1 MKFSKLQ
8 ATGNDFIFIDADEEH
23 NWSPLAKAMCHRHLG
38 IGADGLIVLL
48 PSKVADLRMRLY
60 NPDGSE
66 AEACGNGL
74 RCLARYA
81 IVRGLVDAR
90 ELVVETLGGVRKVR
104 PYGNLIQV
112 DMGKPKFKADEIPM
126 LIEEELDI
134 ILDYPIIVQ
143 GKKLLLTCLSMGN
156 PHAVCFLDEPIANF
170 PLAELG
176 PVMENHPLFPDR
188 INFEVA
194 NVLSRKPTE
203 KLEKIEARVWER
215 GVGETLSCG
224 TGACAVAV
232 VARLHDR
239 VAGDVDIILPGGVLT
254 VDWDGVGEVMLRG
267 PAEMVFQGEWPD

>member
-1 MKFSKLQ
+1 MKFAKLQ

-81 IVRGLVDAR
+81 IDRGLVDAR
-90 ELVVETLGGVRKVR
+90 ELVVETLGGMRKVR

-232 VARLHDR
+232 AARLRDR

-267 PAEMVFQGEWPD
+267 PAELVFHGEWPD

>member
-81 IVRGLVDAR
+81 IDRGLVDAR
-90 ELVVETLGGVRKVR
+90 ELVVETLGGMRKVR

-176 PVMENHPLFPDR
+176 PVVENHPLFPDR

-232 VARLHDR
+232 AARLHDR

-267 PAEMVFQGEWPD
+267 PAEMVFHGEWPD

>member
-1 MKFSKLQ
+1 MKFAKLQ
-8 ATGNDFIFIDADEEH
+8 ATGNDFILIDADEEH
-23 NWSPLAKAMCHRHLG
+23 NWSPLAKAMCHRHFG

-48 PSKVADLRMRLY
+48 PSQVADLRMRLY

-81 IVRGLVDAR
+81 IDRGLVDAR
-90 ELVVETLGGVRKVR
+90 ELVVETLGGMRKVR

-176 PVMENHPLFPDR
+176 PVVEKHPLFPDR

-194 NVLSRKPTE
+194 NVLSQKPTE
-203 KLEKIEARVWER
+203 KLQKIEARVWER

-232 VARLHDR
+232 AARLHDR

-254 VDWDGVGEVMLRG
+254 VAWDEVGEVMLRG

>member
-81 IVRGLVDAR
+81 IDRGLVDAR
-90 ELVVETLGGVRKVR
+90 ELMVETLGGMRKVR

-170 PLAELG
+170 PLAKLG

-232 VARLHDR
+232 AARLHDR

>member
-1 MKFSKLQ
+1 MKFAKLQ

-23 NWSPLAKAMCHRHLG
+23 NWSPLAKAMCHRHFG

-48 PSKVADLRMRLY
+48 PSQVADLRMRLY

-81 IVRGLVDAR
+81 IDRGLVDAR
-90 ELVVETLGGVRKVR
+90 ELAVETLGGMRKVR
-104 PYGNLIQV
+104 SHGNLIQV

-156 PHAVCFLDEPIANF
+156 PHAVCFLDEPIVNF

-176 PVMENHPLFPDR
+176 PVVEKHPLFPDR

-203 KLEKIEARVWER
+203 KLQKIEARVWER

-232 VARLHDR
+232 AARLHDR

-254 VDWDGVGEVMLRG
+254 VAWDAVGEVMLRG

>member
-1 MKFSKLQ
+1 MKFAKLQ

-81 IVRGLVDAR
+81 IDRGLVDAR
-90 ELVVETLGGVRKVR
+90 ELVVETLGGMRKVR

-176 PVMENHPLFPDR
+176 PMVENHPLFPDR

-232 VARLHDR
+232 AARLRDHM
-239 VAGDVDIILPGGVLT
+239 AGDVDIILPGGVLT
-254 VDWDGVGEVMLRG
+254 VAWDGVGEVMLHG
-267 PAEMVFQGEWPD
+267 PAELVFHGEWPD

>member
-81 IVRGLVDAR
+81 IDRGLVDAR
-90 ELVVETLGGVRKVR
+90 ELVVETLGGMRKVR

-170 PLAELG
+170 PLAKLG

-232 VARLHDR
+232 AARLHDR

>member
-1 MKFSKLQ
+1 MKFAKLQ

-81 IVRGLVDAR
+81 IDRGLVDAR
-90 ELVVETLGGVRKVR
+90 ELVVETLGGMRKVR
-104 PYGNLIQV
+104 SHGNLIQV

>member
-1 MKFSKLQ
+1 MKFAKLQ

-81 IVRGLVDAR
+81 IDRGLVDAR
-90 ELVVETLGGVRKVR
+90 ELVVETLGGMRKVR

-176 PVMENHPLFPDR
+176 PVVENHPIFPDR

-232 VARLHDR
+232 AARLHDR
-239 VAGDVDIILPGGVLT
+239 VAGDVDIILPDAVLT

>member
-23 NWSPLAKAMCHRHLG
+23 NWSPLAKAMCHRHFC
-38 IGADGLIVLL
+38 IGADGLIVLV

-81 IVRGLVDAR
+81 IDRGLVDAR
-90 ELVVETLGGVRKVR
+90 ELVVETLGGMRKVR

>member
-1 MKFSKLQ
+1 MKFAKLQ
-8 ATGNDFIFIDADEEH
+8 ATGNDFILIEADEEGD
-23 NWSPLAKAMCHRHLG
+23 WSSQAKAMCQRHLG

-81 IVRGLVDAR
+81 IDRGPVDASD
-90 ELVVETLGGVRKVR
+90 LAVETLGGMRKVR

-232 VARLHDR
+232 AARLHDR

-254 VDWDGVGEVMLRG
+254 VAWDEVGEVMLRG

>member
-1 MKFSKLQ
+1 MKFAKLQ

-23 NWSPLAKAMCHRHLG
+23 NWSPLAKAMCHRHFG
-38 IGADGLIVLL
+38 ISADGLIVLL
-48 PSKVADLRMRLY
+48 PSQVADLRMRLY

-81 IVRGLVDAR
+81 IDRGLVDAR
-90 ELVVETLGGVRKVR
+90 ELSVETLGGIRKVR
-104 PYGNLIQV
+104 FHGNLIQV
-112 DMGKPKFKADEIPM
+112 DMGKPKFRADEIPM

-176 PVMENHPLFPDR
+176 PVVEKHPLFPDR

-194 NVLSRKPTE
+194 NVLSQKPTE
-203 KLEKIEARVWER
+203 KLQKIEARVWER

-232 VARLHDR
+232 AARLHDR

-254 VDWDGVGEVMLRG
+254 VDWDGVGEVMLSG

>member
-81 IVRGLVDAR
+81 IDRELVDAR
-90 ELVVETLGGVRKVR
+90 ELVVETLGGMRKLR

-170 PLAELG
+170 PLAKLG

-232 VARLHDR
+232 AARLHDR

>member
-1 MKFSKLQ
+1 MKFAKLQ

-81 IVRGLVDAR
+81 IDRGLVDAR
-90 ELVVETLGGVRKVR
+90 ELVVETLGGMRKVR

-134 ILDYPIIVQ
+134 MLDYPIIVQ

-254 VDWDGVGEVMLRG
+254 VAWDGVGEVMLRG

>member
-81 IVRGLVDAR
+81 IDRGLVDAR
-90 ELVVETLGGVRKVR
+90 ELVVETLGGMRKVR

-194 NVLSRKPTE
+194 NVLIRKPTE

-232 VARLHDR
+232 AARLHDR

>member
-1 MKFSKLQ
+1 MKFAKLQ

-23 NWSPLAKAMCHRHLG
+23 NWSPLAKAMCHRHFG

-48 PSKVADLRMRLY
+48 PSQVADLRMRLY
-60 NPDGSE
+60 NLDGSE

-81 IVRGLVDAR
+81 IDRGLVDAR
-90 ELVVETLGGVRKVR
+90 ELAVETLGGIRKVR
-104 PYGNLIQV
+104 SHGNLIQV
-112 DMGKPKFKADEIPM
+112 AMGKPKFRADEIPM

-176 PVMENHPLFPDR
+176 PVVEKHPLFPDR

-203 KLEKIEARVWER
+203 KLQKIEARVWER

-232 VARLHDR
+232 AARLYDR

-254 VDWDGVGEVMLRG
+254 VAWDGVGEVMLSG

>member
-1 MKFSKLQ
+1 MKFAKLQ

-23 NWSPLAKAMCHRHLG
+23 NWSPLAKAMCHRHFG

-48 PSKVADLRMRLY
+48 PSQVADLRMRLY

-81 IVRGLVDAR
+81 IDRGLVAAR
-90 ELVVETLGGVRKVR
+90 ELVVETLGGMRKVR

-176 PVMENHPLFPDR
+176 PVVENHTLFPDR

-232 VARLHDR
+232 AARLRDHM
-239 VAGDVDIILPGGVLT
+239 AGDVDIILPGGVLT

>member
-1 MKFSKLQ
+1 MKFAKLQ

-23 NWSPLAKAMCHRHLG
+23 NWSPLAKAMCHRHFG

-48 PSKVADLRMRLY
+48 PSQVADLRMRLY

-81 IVRGLVDAR
+81 IDRGLVDAR
-90 ELVVETLGGVRKVR
+90 ELSVETLGGIRKVR
-104 PYGNLIQV
+104 FHGNLIQV
-112 DMGKPKFKADEIPM
+112 DMGKPKFRADEIPM

-176 PVMENHPLFPDR
+176 PVVEKHPLFPDR

-194 NVLSRKPTE
+194 NVLSQKPTE
-203 KLEKIEARVWER
+203 KLQKIEARVWER

-232 VARLHDR
+232 AARLHDR

-254 VDWDGVGEVMLRG
+254 VDWDGVGEVMLSG

>member
-1 MKFSKLQ
+1 MKFAKLQ

-23 NWSPLAKAMCHRHLG
+23 NWSPLAKAMCHRHFG

-48 PSKVADLRMRLY
+48 PSQVADLRMRLY

-81 IVRGLVDAR
+81 IDRGLVDVR
-90 ELVVETLGGVRKVR
+90 ELAVETLGGMRKVR
-104 PYGNLIQV
+104 SHGNLIQV
-112 DMGKPKFKADEIPM
+112 DMGKPKFRADEIPM

-176 PVMENHPLFPDR
+176 PVVEKHPLFPDR

-194 NVLSRKPTE
+194 NVLSQKPTE
-203 KLEKIEARVWER
+203 KLQKIEARVWER

-232 VARLHDR
+232 AARLHDR

-254 VDWDGVGEVMLRG
+254 VAWDGVGEVMLSG